1 MPLINGKYY
10 RPDEVKINI
19 LVDSESK
26 IAADREIGK
35 SYINKNFFQPVYSPQ
50 EYKNLEKL
58 WEERVQALYPHSQ
71 GDWVVHKAESIQ
83 MFDTVSGDLVAVSE
97 KEPENK
103 KDDFYIVL
111 WAGTVGVGMKENGE
125 TKEVTRTKEE
135 AWADLILRDETEVNP
150 MELVEVPQM
159 PTVETDGGSMPIT
172 VSVVVVAV
180 LSLIGTLA
188 RFLL

>member
-1 MPLINGKYY
+1 MPLIDGKYY

-111 WAGTVGVGMKENGE
+111 WAGTV
-125 TKEVTRTKEE
+125 
-135 AWADLILRDETEVNP
+135 P
-150 MELVEVPQM
+150 
-159 PTVETDGGSMPIT
+159 
-172 VSVVVVAV
+172 
-180 LSLIGTLA
+180 
-188 RFLL
+188 